1 MVLTG
6 SEHSKEHRLGSQS
19 LHKSWSCMT
28 LNRQDNGNGRRS
40 RTDSVSSLRSC
51 QSSSSTRFG
60 QSSVSHSWGEQSF
73 EDAPYSWDVQSSED
87 PLSSSYKLDSDF
99 DVSSLH
105 SQDEFY
111 ESSQDMVRSST
122 SSSQSNGMDDYV
134 TASSTTPVES
144 EDSDGKWAKLESNCA
159 GTVLSSYTDQNVFCI
174 LNLLRNDAECYRAK
188 LQALSISKDIKP
200 CMGYRKPIV

>member
-6 SEHSKEHRLGSQS
+6 SESLKERRSGAQS

-28 LNRQDNGNGRRS
+28 LNRQDHGNGRRS

-51 QSSSSTRFG
+51 QSSSSTPFG

-87 PLSSSYKLDSDF
+87 PLSSSHELDSDF

-111 ESSQDMVRSST
+111 ESSQDFVRSST
-122 SSSQSNGMDDYV
+122 SSSQSNGMDEYV
-134 TASSTTPVES
+134 TASSAIPVES
-144 EDSDGKWAKLESNCA
+144 EDSDSKWTKVESNWA
-159 GTVLSSYTDQNVFCI
+159 GIQC
-174 LNLLRNDAECYRAK
+174 
-188 LQALSISKDIKP
+188 
-200 CMGYRKPIV
+200 